1 MISFSKARNPVDC
14 EEKRWICIS
23 SGSNLRP
30 IHTNPSPGA
39 YSLGFSNQRVFVF
52 LQDTVIY
59 DRLADSSRYKE
70 ITLKHLEQFATEGEW
85 ANIAPCLRL
94 PLTQNGNLLFITS

>member
-1 MISFSKARNPVDC
+1 MLLHGPHAAVDPHLQ
-14 EEKRWICIS
+14 S
-23 SGSNLRP
+23 S
-30 IHTNPSPGA
+30 TSPGA
-39 YSLGFSNQRVFVF
+39 SFLSSLGVSNQRVFVS

-85 ANIAPCLRL
+85 TNIAPCLPQRMH
-94 PLTQNGNLLFITS
+94 LFRMLYIPVLSLDRSKQTSSS